1 MKPQFGGF
9 FVLVLVGVSF
19 ALETEAN
26 TLPWWPTNSAE
37 NNINVE
43 KEVNVEN
50 EDNYVN
56 TGNILAERNK
66 NCLISIKPKSQKK
79 FC

>member
-1 MKPQFGGF
+1 MKPQVGGL

-43 KEVNVEN
+43 KDVSVEN
-50 EDNYVN
+50 TQNKDN
-56 TGNILAERNK
+56 TGNRT
-66 NCLISIKPKSQKK
+66 SP
-79 FC
+79 

>member
-1 MKPQFGGF
+1 MKPQVGGL

-43 KEVNVEN
+43 KDVSVEN
-50 EDNYVN
+50 TQNKDN
-56 TGNILAERNK
+56 TGNRTF
-66 NCLISIKPKSQKK
+66 SIK
-79 FC
+79 

>member
-1 MKPQFGGF
+1 MKPQVGGL

-43 KEVNVEN
+43 KDVSVEN
-50 EDNYVN
+50 TQNKDN
-56 TGNILAERNK
+56 TGNRTSL
-66 NCLISIKPKSQKK
+66 
-79 FC
+79 

>member
-1 MKPQFGGF
+1 MKPQVGGL

-43 KEVNVEN
+43 KDVSVEN
-50 EDNYVN
+50 TQNKEN
-56 TGNILAERNK
+56 TGNRTSL
-66 NCLISIKPKSQKK
+66 
-79 FC
+79 

>member
-1 MKPQFGGF
+1 MKPQVGGL

-43 KEVNVEN
+43 KDVSVEN
-50 EDNYVN
+50 TQNKYN
-56 TGNILAERNK
+56 TGNRTSL
-66 NCLISIKPKSQKK
+66 
-79 FC
+79 